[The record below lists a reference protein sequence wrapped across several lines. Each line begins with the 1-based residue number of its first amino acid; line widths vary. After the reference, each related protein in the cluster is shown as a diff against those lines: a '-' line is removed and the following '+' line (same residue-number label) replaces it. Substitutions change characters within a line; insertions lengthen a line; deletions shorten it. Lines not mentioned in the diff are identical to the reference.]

1 MYTHCKLQIDG
12 AGAELDI
19 RHLGFARRFML
30 GVREACVYASDTIG
44 MADRT
49 PSLLLAHADWS
60 EFNHVELTTTDLS
73 LQIGV
78 PYNDEG
84 SSGAKG

>member
-1 MYTHCKLQIDG
+1 MKKQVPTCL
-12 AGAELDI
+12 ELDI
-19 RHLGFARRFML
+19 RHFGFAGRFML

-49 PSLLLAHADWS
+49 PSLLLAHANWS
-60 EFNHVELTTTDLS
+60 EFNHVEFTTADMS

-78 PYNDEG
+78 PYNEG
-84 SSGAKG
+84 SSSAKV

>member
-1 MYTHCKLQIDG
+1 
-12 AGAELDI
+12 
-19 RHLGFARRFML
+19 ML

-49 PSLLLAHADWS
+49 PSLLLAHANWS
-60 EFNHVELTTTDLS
+60 EFNHVEFTTADMS

-78 PYNDEG
+78 PYNEG
-84 SSGAKG
+84 SSSAKV